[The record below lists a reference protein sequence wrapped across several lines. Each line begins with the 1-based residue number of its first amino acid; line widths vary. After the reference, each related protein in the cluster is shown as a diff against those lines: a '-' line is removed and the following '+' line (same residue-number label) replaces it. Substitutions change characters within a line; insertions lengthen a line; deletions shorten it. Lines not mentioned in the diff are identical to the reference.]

1 MSESRNGKLK
11 YLLIGA
17 VLIIALFGILFL
29 IVPEKVDEH
38 AGQVFINDGFEDIWM
53 TP

>member
-17 VLIIALFGILFL
+17 VLIIALFGLHQRRL
-29 IVPEKVDEH
+29 RGCLDD
-38 AGQVFINDGFEDIWM
+38 AL
-53 TP
+53 

>member
-17 VLIIALFGILFL
+17 VLTVATLFVIKA
-29 IVPEKVDEH
+29 IVTKKE
-38 AGQVFINDGFEDIWM
+38 A
-53 TP
+53 